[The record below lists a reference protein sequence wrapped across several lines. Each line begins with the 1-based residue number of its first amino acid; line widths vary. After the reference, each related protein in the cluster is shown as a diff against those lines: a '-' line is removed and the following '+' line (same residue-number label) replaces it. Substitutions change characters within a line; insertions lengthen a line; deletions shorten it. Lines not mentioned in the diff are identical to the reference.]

1 MPARAYVRLRPLNAT
16 EATKHLQPSSPIT
29 AADNTV
35 EITGSYGD
43 LAGPAL
49 VSVVAD
55 DADDGDAILGAGDTL
70 TLTFDVSTDRGL
82 GAVGKRAH
90 GEHCEGNVRDAEA
103 PGAAHRANGS
113 HAHTRVKRHCRS

>member
-1 MPARAYVRLRPLNAT
+1 MRSADGTSLG
-16 EATKHLQPSSPIT
+16 T

-70 TLTFDVSTDRGL
+70 TLTFDVSTDRGSPSSAR
-82 GAVGKRAH
+82 G
-90 GEHCEGNVRDAEA
+90 C
-103 PGAAHRANGS
+103 P
-113 HAHTRVKRHCRS
+113 RSPRRRSTGY